1 MLILKENQRER
12 VERSLSGQIGAAKVQ
27 QPLGSVDHP
36 SNGRPFA
43 SLRFNYAWRDA
54 RRRRRRPNDDRSDDE
69 MDDGRSVAP

>member
-27 QPLGSVDHP
+27 QPLGSVGHP

-43 SLRFNYAWRDA
+43 WLRFNYAWRDA
-54 RRRRRRPNDDRSDDE
+54 RRRRRPNDDRSDDE